1 MATTEATD
9 AERTR
14 LSKAVVIDRA
24 LAIGDAEG
32 LDAVTIRRVA
42 NELGVTPMALYWH
55 FRAKDELLAG
65 LADRIW
71 GEIDTDVGSA
81 GDWPQQLRRMLE
93 SLVRV
98 LRAHP
103 CASQLLA
110 STEKLHGDAALG
122 VTETAL
128 EVLRRGGFDPVQA
141 SEIARGGLWTALML
155 VMSAPGYDPGVDD
168 ADRAEMMR
176 LSQVRLAMLPP
187 GRYPRLVEAAA
198 PMTACAAE
206 DQDFHYRFGIDLFI
220 AGVRAM
226 APPAATGPTAA
237 EPDAAARGAE
247 DQGQAAA
254 PAAGQPAD

>member
-1 MATTEATD
+1 MARTEATD

-65 LADRIW
+65 LADRVW
-71 GEIDTDVGSA
+71 SEIDTNVGSA
-81 GDWPQQLRRMLE
+81 GDWPRQLRRMVE

-110 STEKLHGDAALG
+110 STEKLHGDAALR

-128 EVLRRGGFDPVQA
+128 EMLRRGGFDAVQA
-141 SEIARGGLWTALML
+141 SEIARSALWTGLML
-155 VMSAPGYDPGVDD
+155 VMSAPGFDPALDD
-168 ADRAEMMR
+168 ADRAELMR
-176 LSQVRLAMLPP
+176 RSQVRLALLPP
-187 GRYPRLVEAAA
+187 DRYPRLVEAAA
-198 PMTACAAE
+198 PMTACAVE
-206 DQDFHYRFGIDLFI
+206 DQDFHYTFGIDLFI
-220 AGVRAM
+220 AGVREM
-226 APPAATGPTAA
+226 AVRATAERATTEPATTGRESPPV
-237 EPDAAARGAE
+237 
-247 DQGQAAA
+247 
-254 PAAGQPAD
+254 PAG

>member
-1 MATTEATD
+1 MASTETSD

-65 LADRIW
+65 LADRVW

-81 GDWPQQLRRMLE
+81 GDWSQQLRRILE

-110 STEKLHGDAALG
+110 STEKLHGDAALA
-122 VTETAL
+122 VTETTL
-128 EVLRRGGFDPVQA
+128 EVLRRGGFDPALA
-141 SEIARGGLWTALML
+141 SEIARSGLWTGLML
-155 VMSAPGYDPGVDD
+155 VMSAPGFDPAVTD
-168 ADRAEMMR
+168 ADRVEVMR
-176 LSQVRLAMLPP
+176 RQHVRLAMLPP
-187 GRYPRLVEAAA
+187 DRYPRLVESAASL
-198 PMTACAAE
+198 TGCAAD

-226 APPAATGPTAA
+226 AV
-237 EPDAAARGAE
+237 
-247 DQGQAAA
+247 
-254 PAAGQPAD
+254 AAGQPAG

>member
-1 MATTEATD
+1 MASTGASD
-9 AERTR
+9 PERTR
-14 LSKAVVIDRA
+14 LSQAVVIDRA

-42 NELGVTPMALYWH
+42 AELGVTPMALYWH

-71 GEIDTDVGSA
+71 GEIDTDVGPA
-81 GDWPQQLRRMLE
+81 GDWSQQLRRMLE

-103 CASQLLA
+103 CASQILA

-128 EVLRRGGFDPVQA
+128 EVLGRGGFDRVHA
-141 SEIARGGLWTALML
+141 SEIARSALWTGLML
-155 VMSAPGYDPGVDD
+155 VMSAPGFDPAAAGDD
-168 ADRAEMMR
+168 LAETMR
-176 LSQVRLAMLPP
+176 RTQVRLAMLPP
-187 GRYPRLVEAAA
+187 DRYPRLVQAAA
-198 PMTACAAE
+198 AMTACSAE

-226 APPAATGPTAA
+226 APAASTDPAAT
-237 EPDAAARGAE
+237 ARGAGAE
-247 DQGQAAA
+247 AQGQTA
-254 PAAGQPAD
+254 AAGQPAG

>member
-1 MATTEATD
+1 MTPTEATD
-9 AERTR
+9 ERTR

-32 LDAVTIRRVA
+32 LEAVTIRRVA

-81 GDWPQQLRRMLE
+81 GDWARQLRRILE
-93 SLVRV
+93 SLVGV

-103 CASQLLA
+103 CASQLLS

-128 EVLRRGGFDPVQA
+128 EVLRRGGFDPAHA

-176 LSQVRLAMLPP
+176 RSQVRLAMLPP
-187 GRYPRLVEAAA
+187 DRYPRLVEAAA
-198 PMTACAAE
+198 PMTACAVD
-206 DQDFHYRFGIDLFI
+206 DQDFHYAFGIDLFI
-220 AGVRAM
+220 AGVQAM
-226 APPAATGPTAA
+226 AVSASTEPASTGRDAAGEDRPAAGTVA
-237 EPDAAARGAE
+237 
-247 DQGQAAA
+247 QAAA
-254 PAAGQPAD
+254 GRPAG